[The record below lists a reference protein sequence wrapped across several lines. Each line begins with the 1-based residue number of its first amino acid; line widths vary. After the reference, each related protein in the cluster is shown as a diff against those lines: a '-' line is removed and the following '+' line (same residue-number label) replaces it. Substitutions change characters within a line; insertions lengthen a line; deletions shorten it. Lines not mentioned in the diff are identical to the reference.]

1 VHDLQAGM
9 NAAIGP
15 PCRSRGYRRAGDG
28 SEPGFERILDRA
40 AAGLGLPAEEATA
53 VVLQS

>member
-1 VHDLQAGM
+1 VDDLEARVH
-9 NAAIGP
+9 AAIGAAG
-15 PCRSRGYRRAGDG
+15 SRGGDWRIGNRGERRL
-28 SEPGFERILDRA
+28 ERILDRA

>member
-1 VHDLQAGM
+1 LQAGVHATVGASGARQLYG
-9 NAAIGP
+9 AAGN
-15 PCRSRGYRRAGDG
+15 RGERRL
-28 SEPGFERILDRA
+28 ERILHRA

>member
-1 VHDLQAGM
+1 M